1 MSVPN
6 RSCSPIK
13 PFLSLTSRHLLSSL
27 VLVVL
32 VVVLVA
38 VLMVLFAVLLVFPFE
53 VLLVA
58 SLTQIFGLSN
68 IMLVPVLGQ
77 QPTFKAIHYDTPRRL

>member
-1 MSVPN
+1 
-6 RSCSPIK
+6 
-13 PFLSLTSRHLLSSL
+13 LSSL

-38 VLMVLFAVLLVFPFE
+38 VLVVLLVFPFE

-58 SLTQIFGLSN
+58 SLTLIFGLSN
-68 IMLVPVLGQ
+68 IMLVPVLSFVLHRSATNVQ
-77 QPTFKAIHYDTPRRL
+77 SHPL